1 MKFIAG
7 FVAAIVLICI
17 GALIVIMTGVYN
29 IAATVPHIGFE
40 RIIFST
46 AMRNSVLSHAGS
58 DTEHVTSEEQVRAGF
73 QEYNEMCIVCHR
85 APGKEQ
91 SDIGKGLHP
100 NPPDLA
106 ETIRRWNSGQ
116 LFWIVKNGV
125 KMTGMPAFGPT
136 HGDDQIWNIVAF
148 VQRLPGMSAD
158 DYKAME
164 ETSSESRPGPAID
177 HHQHPGESEDHRH

>member
-1 MKFIAG
+1 MKFVAG
-7 FVAAIVLICI
+7 FVAAIVVICI
-17 GALIVIMTGVYN
+17 SALVVIITGAYN
-29 IAATVPHIGFE
+29 IAATVPHTGFE

-46 AMRNSVLSHAGS
+46 TMRNSVLSRAGS
-58 DTEHVTSEEQVRAGF
+58 DTEHVTGEEQVREGF
-73 QEYNEMCIVCHR
+73 REYNEMCITCHG

-100 NPPDLA
+100 KPPDLA
-106 ETIRRWNSGQ
+106 ETLRRWNSAQ

-136 HGDDQIWNIVAF
+136 HGDDQIWNIIAF

-158 DYKAME
+158 AYKAME
-164 ETSSESRPGPAID
+164 ETSSRRGPAMD
-177 HHQHPGESEDHRH
+177 HHQHPGETKDHGH